1 MKPNPQF
8 SMDLVTFTEE
18 IFNGIFHFL
27 CSENDKKQCA
37 ERPQQNLAS
46 YVQISWKALQL
57 QSFLIYLANYF

>member
-37 ERPQQNLAS
+37 ERPQQNLSS
-46 YVQISWKALQL
+46 YVQIS
-57 QSFLIYLANYF
+57 